1 MDGGGLPAWQA
12 VLDYWF
18 GDEVDDAVCAQQHYS
33 LWWGKSPAVDS
44 EIRRNFETLLQVLVN
59 GGNRY
64 WLQFP
69 ESRLAAIIVLD
80 QFSRNIYRYFPTAYS
95 SDRLAL
101 NWSLSGIDAG
111 LDKQLRPIQR
121 VFFYLPL
128 EHAEDL
134 AIQQRSVS
142 LFQQLL
148 AQVPTGQKEI
158 FAGFLDYAE
167 RHAAVIKQFGR
178 FPHRNK
184 ILGRESTPEEIV
196 YLEQPGSGF

>member
-18 GDEVDDAVCAQQHYS
+18 GDEVDDAVCVQQHSS
-33 LWWGKSPAVDS
+33 LWWGKSPAVDA
-44 EIRRNFETLLQVLVN
+44 EIRRKFETLLQVLVN

-64 WLQFP
+64 WLQFA

-80 QFSRNIYRYFPTAYS
+80 QFSRNIYRYFPTAFS
-95 SDRLAL
+95 SDLLAL
-101 NWSLSGIDAG
+101 NWSLSGIEAG
-111 LDKQLRPIQR
+111 LDKQLRPIER

-128 EHAEDL
+128 EHAENL
-134 AIQQRSVS
+134 EVQQRSVS

-148 AQVPTGQKEI
+148 AQVPASQKDV

-184 ILGRESTPEEIV
+184 ILARESTPEELA
-196 YLEQPGSGF
+196 YLDQPGSGF

>member
-1 MDGGGLPAWQA
+1 
-12 VLDYWF
+12 
-18 GDEVDDAVCAQQHYS
+18 
-33 LWWGKSPAVDS
+33 
-44 EIRRNFETLLQVLVN
+44 
-59 GGNRY
+59 
-64 WLQFP
+64 
-69 ESRLAAIIVLD
+69 IIVLD

-148 AQVPTGQKEI
+148 AQVPIGQKEI

>member
-18 GDEVDDAVCAQQHYS
+18 GDEVDDAVCAQQHSS
-33 LWWGKSPAVDS
+33 LWWGKSPAVDT

-64 WLQFP
+64 WLQFA
-69 ESRLAAIIVLD
+69 ESRLSAIIVLD
-80 QFSRNIYRYFPTAYS
+80 QFSRNIYRDTPTAFAA
-95 SDRLAL
+95 DRLAL
-101 NWSLSGIDAG
+101 NWSLSGIDSG
-111 LDKQLRPIQR
+111 LDKQLRPIER

-128 EHAEDL
+128 EHAENRL
-134 AIQQRSVS
+134 MQLRSVS

-148 AQVPTGQKEI
+148 VQVPASQKEI

-167 RHAAVIKQFGR
+167 RHAAVIEQFGR
-178 FPHRNK
+178 FPHRNE
-184 ILGRESTPEEIV
+184 ILARESTPEELA
-196 YLEQPGSGF
+196 YLDQPGSGF